1 MSRWTVTGLFVLIA
15 VATAGNVVEVWRDVV
30 VDPTARSGAVAA
42 YSVLRLAIV
51 LAFTFFVFTREPSRQ
66 VCRDPVAFAACGTA
80 VACAVLLQRP
90 PETVATAFVLAGDVV
105 AFVACLWLLASVLT
119 LGRCFGVLPEVR
131 GLVTRGPYRFV
142 RHPVYLG
149 ELAAAGGL
157 VIAAP
162 TRWNL
167 VVAVVLVAAQ
177 MVRMR
182 LEEKALAQ
190 EFSEYLAYAART
202 PRIIPRL
209 VVRQQQELA
218 SGEHA

>member
-1 MSRWTVTGLFVLIA
+1 
-15 VATAGNVVEVWRDVV
+15 
-30 VDPTARSGAVAA
+30 
-42 YSVLRLAIV
+42 
-51 LAFTFFVFTREPSRQ
+51 
-66 VCRDPVAFAACGTA
+66 
-80 VACAVLLQRP
+80 VLLQRP
-90 PETVATAFVLAGDVV
+90 PESVSTAFVLAGDVV

-149 ELAAAGGL
+149 ELVAAGGL

-167 VVAVVLVAAQ
+167 VVGGVLIAAQ
-177 MVRMR
+177 VVRMR

-190 EFSEYLAYAART
+190 EFPEYLAYSART
-202 PRIIPRL
+202 PRIVPRL
-209 VVRQQQELA
+209 VVRQRQELA

>member
-1 MSRWTVTGLFVLIA
+1 MSRWTVTGIFIVIA
-15 VATAGNVVEVWRDVV
+15 AATAGNVVEVWRDVIV
-30 VDPTARSGAVAA
+30 EPTARSGAVAA

-51 LAFTFFVFTREPSRQ
+51 MAFTFFVFTRAPSRQ
-66 VCRDPVAFAACGTA
+66 ACRDPVAFAACGTA

-90 PETVATAFVLAGDVV
+90 PESVSTAFVLAGDVV

-149 ELAAAGGL
+149 ELVAAGGL
-157 VIAAP
+157 VLAAP
-162 TRWNL
+162 TSWNL
-167 VVAVVLVAAQ
+167 VVGGVLVAAQ
-177 MVRMR
+177 VVRMR

-190 EFSEYLAYAART
+190 EFPEYLAYSART
-202 PRIIPRL
+202 PRIVPRL
-209 VVRQQQELA
+209 VVRQRQELA